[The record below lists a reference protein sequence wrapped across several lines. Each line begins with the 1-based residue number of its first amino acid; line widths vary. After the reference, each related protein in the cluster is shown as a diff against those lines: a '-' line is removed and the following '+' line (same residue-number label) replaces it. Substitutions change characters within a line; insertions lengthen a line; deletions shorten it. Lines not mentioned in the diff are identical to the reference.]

1 MTPEDVRNE
10 ARKKLKGICGVYK
23 DCDGLP
29 IRVCQGQGYGGTLGI
44 GGIGAGYSF
53 ANNIKALA
61 KFQLK
66 MRLISPH
73 FTPDTS
79 ACLFGKDVSMPIY
92 SAPVTGVNSF
102 GGDTVITEEELCRAT
117 VLGCKGAGTI
127 GWRGDT
133 FNYSLEAT
141 YGLDAIQEAGGW
153 GIKIFKPRDQET
165 LKKFMQKAEKI
176 GAIAVGVDVDGC
188 GSFAMAKHNKPV
200 FRKSIEDL
208 KELSGSTRLP
218 FIVKGL
224 MCAEDAEA
232 AVQAGAAAIV
242 VSNHGGRVL
251 DHTPGTAEVLPEIVS
266 AVKGKVMVI
275 VDGGVRTGYD
285 VLKMLALGADG
296 VLIGRD
302 AVRAAIGGGIEGV
315 EVHMEYLKKTL
326 GKAMLMTG
334 CPSIKEI
341 SEDILVQEIIPFK
354 S

>member
-1 MTPEDVRNE
+1 
-10 ARKKLKGICGVYK
+10 
-23 DCDGLP
+23 
-29 IRVCQGQGYGGTLGI
+29 
-44 GGIGAGYSF
+44 
-53 ANNIKALA
+53 
-61 KFQLK
+61 
-66 MRLISPH
+66 
-73 FTPDTS
+73 
-79 ACLFGKDVSMPIY
+79 
-92 SAPVTGVNSF
+92 
-102 GGDTVITEEELCRAT
+102 
-117 VLGCKGAGTI
+117 
-127 GWRGDT
+127 
-133 FNYSLEAT
+133 
-141 YGLDAIQEAGGW
+141 
-153 GIKIFKPRDQET
+153 
-165 LKKFMQKAEKI
+165 
-176 GAIAVGVDVDGC
+176 
-188 GSFAMAKHNKPV
+188 MAKHNKPV

-266 AVKGKVMVI
+266 ALKGKVMVI

-302 AVRAAIGGGIEGV
+302 AARAAIGGGIEGV

-341 SEDILVQEIIPFK
+341 SEDILVQEINRQC
-354 S
+354 